1 MSKIIITGGAGFIGS
16 NFILKQLAETENQI
30 LNLDKLTYAGN
41 LNNLTSVADHAR
53 YRFVEGDITD
63 ADLIDSIIED
73 FQPDGIIHFAAESH
87 VDRSIDGPMPFIM
100 TNLVGTAT
108 LLDRLNQYWRGLE
121 SQRQEKFRFLH
132 VSTDEV
138 FGSLGSDEKFRID
151 TPYDP
156 SSPYSASKA
165 GSDHLVRAW
174 GRTYHFPVLITNCTN
189 NYGPYQFPEKL
200 IPLMVINAISGKPL
214 PVYGRGENVRDW
226 LYVADHCD
234 AIYAVFEKGRLGD
247 TYLIGGEQEVT
258 NLKVVETICDVLD
271 QLRPLKSNQS
281 YREQIR
287 FVQDRPGHDL
297 RYAMDISKIRD
308 ELTWTPK
315 LNFET
320 GLRKTIQ
327 WYLEHES
334 WWKELQ
340 KKNIYEQERLGRQA

>member
-1 MSKIIITGGAGFIGS
+1 MSKIIVTGGAGFIGS

-41 LNNLTSVADHAR
+41 LNNLTSITDHPR
-53 YRFVEGDITD
+53 YQFVEGDITD
-63 ADLIDSIIED
+63 ADLIDSIIAD

-121 SQRQEKFRFLH
+121 GERKINFRFLH

-138 FGSLGSDEKFRID
+138 FGSLGMAEKFQID

-174 GRTYHFPVLITNCTN
+174 GRTFNFPILITNCTN

-214 PVYGRGENVRDW
+214 PVYGSGENVRDW
-226 LYVADHCD
+226 LHVDDHCD
-234 AIYAVFEKGRLGD
+234 AIYDVYQKGRLGD
-247 TYLIGGEQEVT
+247 TYLIGGEEEVT
-258 NLKVVETICDVLD
+258 NIRVVETICDVLD
-271 QLRPLKSNQS
+271 QLKPLDSDKS
-281 YREQIR
+281 YREQIT

-297 RYAMDISKIRD
+297 RYAMDIDKIRD
-308 ELTWTPK
+308 ELGWSPK
-315 LNFET
+315 LDFTSGLKQTIEWILENET
-320 GLRKTIQ
+320 
-327 WYLEHES
+327 

-340 KKNIYEQERLGRQA
+340 EKKIYEQERLGKES